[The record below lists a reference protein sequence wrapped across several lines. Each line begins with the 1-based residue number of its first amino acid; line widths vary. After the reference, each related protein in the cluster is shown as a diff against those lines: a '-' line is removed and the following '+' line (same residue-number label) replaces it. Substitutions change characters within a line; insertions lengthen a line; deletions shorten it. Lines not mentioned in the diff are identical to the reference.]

1 MDTLNIPRSFF
12 SVSKTTMDLLS
23 DDIQIRLKYTEEM
36 IGDPSV
42 LGFLLDDETN
52 KMYSKLI
59 EEGICKNIVD
69 LLVLDWFN
77 SPEWPPKYEI
87 FNKLKRI
94 MSGNGE
100 VFSPDESLSDLLS
113 CTYGVF
119 VSRKQYNKAMS
130 IITDIPESACNII
143 RRELAKTSS
152 THKVREERIIK
163 RVIVNQAKTKI
174 GDIRGEKIDDV
185 FFDASKVVTSSI
197 FHSLTINEYFNYL
210 ACYCKYR
217 YPEVFADTIGPY
229 CI

>member
-174 GDIRGEKIDDV
+174 GDIRGEKIYDV